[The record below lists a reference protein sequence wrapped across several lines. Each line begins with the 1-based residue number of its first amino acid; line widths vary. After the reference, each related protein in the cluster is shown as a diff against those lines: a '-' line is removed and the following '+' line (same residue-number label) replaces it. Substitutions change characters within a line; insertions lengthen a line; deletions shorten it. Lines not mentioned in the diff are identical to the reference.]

1 LEQIDKQ
8 TVNFQEN
15 DEISLKEVILRIK
28 DWWKYLFSKW
38 IIILLAGLL
47 GGGIGFIYAFIQKP
61 TYVAELSFALEDDK
75 AGGGLGGALGIAS
88 QFGFDLGGSGGG
100 GAFAGDNLV
109 ELIKSRSIIEKTLLS
124 TLNIN
129 GKNQTLVNYYIE
141 FSKLENSKSDLKEEG
156 NIQFLPNSD
165 RSKFTRQQDS
175 LLGVFHKAFINGI
188 LSVEKKDKK
197 LSIITVKMKSSNEL
211 FSKLFTERLVKEVS
225 DFYIETKTKKS
236 AENLAILQ
244 HQTDSV
250 RNALNSA
257 ISGVATSFDANPN
270 PNQALQILRVPSQRR
285 TVDVQANQAI
295 LTELVK
301 NLEISKVSLR
311 KETPLIQ
318 IIDRPILPLA
328 IEKSSKKTSLILGG
342 FLFGFLTVSFLI
354 FKRLL
359 QNL

>member
-1 LEQIDKQ
+1 MEQIDSQK
-8 TVNFQEN
+8 VKFQQD
-15 DEISLKEVILRIK
+15 DEISLKDFILIIQ
-28 DWWKYLFSKW
+28 DWWKYLISKW
-38 IIILLAGLL
+38 IIILLAGLI

-61 TYVAELSFALEDDK
+61 TYIAELSFALEDDK
-75 AGGGLGGALGIAS
+75 GGGGLGGALGIAS
-88 QFGFDLGGSGGG
+88 QFGIDLGGSGGG

-129 GKNQTLVNYYIE
+129 GKNQTLVNYYID
-141 FSKLENSKSDLKEEG
+141 FSKKEKSNSDLIKIG
-156 NIQFLPNSD
+156 DIHFLPYSD

-175 LLGVFHKAFINGI
+175 LLGVFHNNFVNGT

-250 RNALNSA
+250 RSALNSA
-257 ISGVATSFDANPN
+257 ISGVASSFDANPN
-270 PNQALQILRVPSQRR
+270 PNQALQRLRVPSQKR

-318 IIDRPILPLA
+318 VIDRPILPLA
-328 IEKSSKKTSLILGG
+328 IEKSSKKTSLIIGG
-342 FLFGFLTVSFLI
+342 FLSGFLVVIFLI
-354 FKRLL
+354 IKRLL